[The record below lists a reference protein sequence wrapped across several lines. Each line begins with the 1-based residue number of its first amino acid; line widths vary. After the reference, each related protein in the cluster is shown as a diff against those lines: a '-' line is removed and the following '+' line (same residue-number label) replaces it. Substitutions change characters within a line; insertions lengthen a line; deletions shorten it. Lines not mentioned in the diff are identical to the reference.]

1 MKGNPSSAM
10 TRRDM
15 LKLLG
20 VGTSAAYLAAC
31 APAVAPSDAGEQAAA
46 ADEGPIT
53 LRFAPWPGA
62 PSREPIKAV
71 VDAFNDSQDG
81 IFVKEEEMGG
91 EGNHYQK
98 LKVRAAANELPDM
111 AFMQGSHDY
120 VSFVTA
126 GLLHPIDD
134 MIEADPTFVRAERIP
149 PVAESIFHVL
159 GQTWGLPNEAAAFG
173 MYYNKT
179 MFDEAGVAYPEPGWT
194 WDDFLEKAIALT
206 KGEGATKQYGFI
218 QNYDAFRSMVW
229 VRTNGGRYFDSD
241 EFPQTISVDSAPVV
255 DAIQFLQDLV
265 WTHKVSVAEGQF
277 AAAAGGIGFETG
289 RVAMNMEGNWR
300 IPGWVPRLQD
310 LGMEWDVAPL
320 PEQAAQTTWLSVD
333 ITPIFAITEYPN
345 ECYEFI
351 KFWNKEGQPYMLE
364 LWARLPVIPNE
375 ETRQLWVDWID
386 AKGIGPLAADA
397 FWNAWDTGWVMPLT
411 PAWPEINGEVLGPAW
426 EEIFQVEGA
435 EVARV
440 LESIQPR
447 AQAILDEKGQPS

>member
-1 MKGNPSSAM
+1 M
-10 TRRDM
+10 
-15 LKLLG
+15 
-20 VGTSAAYLAAC
+20 
-31 APAVAPSDAGEQAAA
+31 
-46 ADEGPIT
+46 
-53 LRFAPWPGA
+53 
-62 PSREPIKAV
+62 
-71 VDAFNDSQDG
+71 DAFNDSQDRVV
-81 IFVKEEEMGG
+81 IKEEEMGG

-134 MIEADPTFVRAERIP
+134 MIEADPNFVRAERIP

-159 GQTWGLPNEAAAFG
+159 GKTWGLPNEAAAFG
-173 MYYNKT
+173 MYYNKS

-194 WDDFLEKAIALT
+194 WDDFLEKALALT

-241 EFPQTISVDSAPVV
+241 EFPQTISVDNAQVV
-255 DAIQFLQDLV
+255 EAIQFLQDLV

-277 AAAAGGIGFETG
+277 AAASGGIGFDTG

-300 IPGWVPRLQD
+300 IPGWVPKLQD

-333 ITPIFAITEYPN
+333 ITPHLRHHRIPQRVLRVHQVLEQGRPALHAQPLGAPAGHPERGNKAALGRLDRRQRYRAAGRRRLL
-345 ECYEFI
+345 ERLEF
-351 KFWNKEGQPYMLE
+351 GLGDAVDTGLAGDQRRG
-364 LWARLPVIPNE
+364 AGTRLGGDFPGRGLRRRQR
-375 ETRQLWVDWID
+375 TR
-386 AKGIGPLAADA
+386 IGPAA
-397 FWNAWDTGWVMPLT
+397 
-411 PAWPEINGEVLGPAW
+411 
-426 EEIFQVEGA
+426 
-435 EVARV
+435 
-440 LESIQPR
+440 R
-447 AQAILDEKGQPS
+447 ASNPG